1 MDEFYIESVQLSS
14 SIYSDE
20 NLTES
25 CNGLILKENL
35 TKAVN
40 LGYNGASVDFAWGSE
55 MFAEGIS
62 LKALKLK
69 DQEESFQIPVTLNVR
84 IPFLLFF

>member
-1 MDEFYIESVQLSS
+1 MDDFYIESVQLSS

-25 CNGLILKENL
+25 CNGVILKENL

-40 LGYNGASVDFAWGSE
+40 LGNHGASVDFAWGSE
-55 MFAEGIS
+55 MFAEGI
-62 LKALKLK
+62 KERKR
-69 DQEESFQIPVTLNVR
+69 N
-84 IPFLLFF
+84 

>member
-1 MDEFYIESVQLSS
+1 MDDFYIEIVQLSS

-25 CNGLILKENL
+25 CNGFILKENL

-40 LGYNGASVDFAWGSE
+40 LGNHGASVDFAWGSE
-55 MFAEGIS
+55 MFAEGI
-62 LKALKLK
+62 KERKR
-69 DQEESFQIPVTLNVR
+69 N
-84 IPFLLFF
+84 